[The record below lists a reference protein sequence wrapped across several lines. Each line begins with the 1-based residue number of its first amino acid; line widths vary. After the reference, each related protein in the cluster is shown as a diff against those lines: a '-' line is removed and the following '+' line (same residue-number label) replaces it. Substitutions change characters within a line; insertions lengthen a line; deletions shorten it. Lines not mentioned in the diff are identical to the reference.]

1 MGPDIGAK
9 GKRHMRKRIKYTDEP
24 MKIGKIVK
32 DFLPP
37 PDKLTLKK
45 ERALTLR
52 LDETTLAWLKE
63 IAEKKGLGLS
73 SLARMWILERLSN
86 ESRPPH

>member
-1 MGPDIGAK
+1 
-9 GKRHMRKRIKYTDEP
+9 

-37 PDKLTLKK
+37 PDKLILKK
-45 ERALTLR
+45 EKVLTLR
-52 LDETTLAWLKE
+52 IDETTLAWLKE
-63 IAEKKGLGLS
+63 IADEKGLGLS

-86 ESRPPH
+86 EAKSPH